1 MQDNCELITKITK
14 IRERMFEINVELSS
28 MSYSQSNPGTMMN
41 RRLMR
46 KELDKLEQELTN
58 LIMKKKD

>member
-1 MQDNCELITKITK
+1 MGDNFELITKITK

-28 MSYSQSNPGTMMN
+28 MSYSQSNPGAMIN

-46 KELDKLEQELTN
+46 KELDKLEEELAN